1 MILKK
6 NEIRIDYLKEAQ
18 NVILSLEKEKI
29 LSLDFIK
36 DSSKLDALLEQ
47 QNSTNQKIIKF
58 NSLID
63 TLPWKSE
70 WKDYLSTLK
79 LSFFNL
85 EEFRKKSFKR

>member
-1 MILKK
+1 M
-6 NEIRIDYLKEAQ
+6 
-18 NVILSLEKEKI
+18 
-29 LSLDFIK
+29 
-36 DSSKLDALLEQ
+36 DALLEQ

-85 EEFRKKSFKR
+85 EEFRKKVLKDEIDDNSIKKYYNDIHNSLVDTLFY